1 MKKVA
6 VFGKP
11 GSGKSQLSKQLAS
24 CTSLPLYPL
33 DSLAYRANGERVPAE
48 IFKAEHDAILQTER
62 WIMDGLGPIDSFYQR
77 LQAADTLIYIDLP
90 YPLSYWFVTKRLLKA
105 LWQRPEGWPDGSSVV
120 KGTLQSYKT
129 LRLCP
134 RFWNQALVQQLN
146 ELADGKSLHIITSIK
161 QLNGFTLLHN
171 S

>member
-1 MKKVA
+1 M
-6 VFGKP
+6 
-11 GSGKSQLSKQLAS
+11 
-24 CTSLPLYPL
+24 
-33 DSLAYRANGERVPAE
+33 PAE

-62 WIMDGLGPIDSFYQR
+62 WIMDGFGPINNFYQR

-129 LRLCP
+129 LRLCS

-161 QLNGFTLLHN
+161 QPNGFTLLHN